1 MRRQSPAAT
10 AHRAWWSDVCERL
23 DAVRH
28 SLPADLTGRLQF
40 VAETPAGGDFFHM
53 VLDGGRSRTG
63 RGIIAE
69 ADTLVEVDSEAMAK
83 IRAGRVKAAA
93 VFRVQGRGGL
103 FERLQAELSRVAEDK
118 HWVKLRN

>member
-10 AHRAWWSDVCERL
+10 AHRAWWSDVCDRL
-23 DAVRH
+23 DAIRH
-28 SLPADLTGRLQF
+28 QLPADLTGRLQF

-69 ADTLVEVDSEAMAK
+69 ADALVEVDSE
-83 IRAGRVKAAA
+83 VKAAA
-93 VFRVQGRGGL
+93 VFRVQGQGGL
-103 FERLQAELSRVAEDK
+103 FERLQAELSRAAEDK
-118 HWVKLRN
+118 RWVKLKN